1 MDNQITINELLHNVG
16 QLSVRDFE
24 EFFIEIQSLRAQKS
38 PLQLSEE
45 EHKLLKQINNSLL
58 SSKQMRFNYLIARRD
73 AQMITDNEFSELL
86 KLTDE
91 VEKSD
96 NIRLK
101 RIVKLA
107 EMKGVSLPDVVRV
120 FNINPYQHGII

>member
-1 MDNQITINELLHNVG
+1 MDNQITVNELLRSVG

-24 EFFIEIQSLRAQKS
+24 AFFIEIQSLRAQKS
-38 PLQLSEE
+38 PLQLNEV
-45 EHKLLKQINNSLL
+45 EHRLLKQINGSLL

-73 AQMITDNEFSELL
+73 AQIITESEFSELL

-91 VEKSD
+91 IEKND

-101 RIVKLA
+101 RIAKLA
-107 EMKGVSLPDVVRV
+107 EIKGFSLSDVVRV
-120 FNINPYQHGII
+120 YNIKPYQHG